1 MLKMGGRRMFKKL
14 KKDIKVTRTLKTE
27 KITLRILLI
36 SGAFA
41 LFISGLLE
49 YLGKLLIYN
58 SVQETIHIEY
68 LVNIALGFAASA
80 FVSFVSLVF
89 QFFHRKN
96 ERILDVI
103 SRLKNIYYHYED
115 VYLSISKNKGSEDY
129 LYEERLAK
137 KVDKLIKEI
146 DYEIIAYEKSEI
158 TSSVVEKI
166 NKTLKNDI
174 TNNLSTIA
182 YFCSTLL
189 LLSKVRQNKTD
200 DVTDPIQLLQK
211 DVVTKK
217 AEIENYQLLVDI
229 IDQNYSFSQF
239 SKLYQALLDPVNIAV
254 GFIAGQTTE
263 LKENIDNNYNT
274 NVVSTM
280 NIKINCGIMKIM
292 KKYSD
297 SYIQEKIKFHKNY
310 TKKITDLTEKLRGK
324 NINISSFLDKIDEIH
339 KAEESDKLEEA
350 ERLYE
355 QLKSEIENLL

>member
-1 MLKMGGRRMFKKL
+1 MGGHRMFTKL
-14 KKDIKVTRTLKTE
+14 KKDIKVTQTLKTE
-27 KITLRILLI
+27 QITLRILLI
-36 SGAFA
+36 SGVFA
-41 LFISGLLE
+41 LIFSGLLE
-49 YLGKLLIYN
+49 YLGNLLICD
-58 SVQETIHIEY
+58 SVKTTIHIEY

-96 ERILDVI
+96 ERILDII
-103 SRLKNIYYHYED
+103 SRLKNIYYRYED

-129 LYEERLAK
+129 LYEEQLAK
-137 KVDKLIKEI
+137 RVDKLIKEI
-146 DYEIIAYEKSEI
+146 DNEIIAYEKSEI
-158 TSSVVEKI
+158 MSSVVEKI

-189 LLSKVRQNKTD
+189 LRSKVRQNKTN
-200 DVTDPIQLLQK
+200 DVLDPIQLLQK
-211 DVVTKK
+211 DVVTKR
-217 AEIENYQLLVDI
+217 AEIENYQLLVDT

-254 GFIAGQTTE
+254 DFIAGQTTE
-263 LKENIDNNYNT
+263 LKENIDNIYNI

-292 KKYSD
+292 QKHGDY
-297 SYIQEKIKFHKNY
+297 YIQEKIKFHE
-310 TKKITDLTEKLRGK
+310 KITDLTEKLRGK
-324 NINISSFLDKIDEIH
+324 NINISSFLDKIDEIN
-339 KAEESDKLEEA
+339 KAKESDKLEEA

-355 QLKSEIENLL
+355 QLKNEIENLL